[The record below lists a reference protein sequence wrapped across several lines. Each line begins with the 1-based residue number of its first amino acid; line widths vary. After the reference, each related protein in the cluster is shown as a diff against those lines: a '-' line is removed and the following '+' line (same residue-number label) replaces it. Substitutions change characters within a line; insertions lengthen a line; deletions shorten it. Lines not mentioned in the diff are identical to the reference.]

1 MASQD
6 FSFETTEFES
16 EHITAPWWPVSIQ
29 IALLGMSSLIAF
41 MIFFVTPEIVRE
53 NMFAFSLIGYFF
65 TPILTTGLL
74 ALTRGQD
81 LKNRSI
87 PSYRK
92 NSGTSRIR
100 FSGYL
105 SITSFL
111 VSLPL
116 IWQLSTEIAARI

>member
-6 FSFETTEFES
+6 NSFETTELES
-16 EHITAPWWPVSIQ
+16 EYVSAPWWPVSIQ
-29 IALLGMSSLIAF
+29 IVLLALSSLIAF
-41 MIFFVTPEIVRE
+41 MIFFVTPETVRE
-53 NMFAFSLIGYFF
+53 NMFAFSFVGYLF

-100 FSGYL
+100 LSGYL

-116 IWQLSTEIAARI
+116 IWQLSTEIAART